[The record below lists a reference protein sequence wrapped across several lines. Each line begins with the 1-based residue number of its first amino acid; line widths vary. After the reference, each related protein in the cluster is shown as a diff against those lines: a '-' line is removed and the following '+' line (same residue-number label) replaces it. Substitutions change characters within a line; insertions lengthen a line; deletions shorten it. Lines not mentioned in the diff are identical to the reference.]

1 MPEDCPP
8 IKRTKV
14 VPEPWR
20 TNLLVRMW
28 RRMTGRPNAP
38 QPPKRELPAA
48 RWRTV
53 GSIRRY
59 ILLALMIG
67 QTIVAGWY
75 MKSILPYQG
84 WSFVDLD
91 EVLNQPLWDT
101 VVQVW
106 PYALQTSIL
115 ILFGILFCWVS
126 AGFWTALM
134 GFLEL
139 LTGRDKYKISGSS
152 AGNEPI
158 ARGAYRAGDADL
170 QRGRAAGI
178 CRPAGDVRI
187 GGRQWQ
193 PRPFRLLRAQRHQ
206 RHRHRRGR
214 TAGLAGRAVKP
225 KALAG
230 SSTAA
235 GGA

>member
-1 MPEDCPP
+1 MSNAQPQPASLSEYLAHLPLSDEQRAELASCTSFAELHARLSTQADVDATEAAQASVGTRLNLTSAAELEEAEMLALDASGRVMLKATPP
-8 IKRTKV
+8 IRRTKV

-20 TNLLVRMW
+20 TNILVRGW
-28 RRMTGRPNAP
+28 RRLTGRTNAP

-67 QTIVAGWY
+67 QTLVAGWY

-91 EVLNQPLWDT
+91 EIFAQPIWDT

-115 ILFGILFCWVS
+115 ILFGILFCW
-126 AGFWTALM
+126 
-134 GFLEL
+134 
-139 LTGRDKYKISGSS
+139 
-152 AGNEPI
+152 
-158 ARGAYRAGDADL
+158 
-170 QRGRAAGI
+170 
-178 CRPAGDVRI
+178 CRPAS
-187 GGRQWQ
+187 
-193 PRPFRLLRAQRHQ
+193 
-206 RHRHRRGR
+206 
-214 TAGLAGRAVKP
+214 GLP
-225 KALAG
+225 
-230 SSTAA
+230 
-235 GGA
+235 